1 MVGKLEGRQNFF
13 SFLIEGFYRH
23 RLRQKKA
30 KSSRKGAFS
39 VNASRRRGGHLHG
52 PRVGFEGLP
61 ILGQPSPNRPSAVRT
76 AHSAARRG
84 RASHSHFC
92 SKACAPTPQL
102 AQSAAFVAICLSRA
116 RVAMSDQT
124 PLSAAPVC
132 NRSRRFA
139 NPSRSELTSATKAC
153 YSSHL
158 NYTSVS
164 KEAKHVER

>member
-1 MVGKLEGRQNFF
+1 
-13 SFLIEGFYRH
+13 
-23 RLRQKKA
+23 
-30 KSSRKGAFS
+30 
-39 VNASRRRGGHLHG
+39 
-52 PRVGFEGLP
+52 VGFEGLP
-61 ILGQPSPNRPSAVRT
+61 ILGQPSPNRPSAVRN

-102 AQSAAFVAICLSRA
+102 AQSAAPAAICPGRA
-116 RVAMSDQT
+116 RVATSDQT

-139 NPSRSELTSATKAC
+139 DALQSELTLAIKAC
-153 YSSHL
+153 YLSHL

-164 KEAKHVER
+164 KEARHVER